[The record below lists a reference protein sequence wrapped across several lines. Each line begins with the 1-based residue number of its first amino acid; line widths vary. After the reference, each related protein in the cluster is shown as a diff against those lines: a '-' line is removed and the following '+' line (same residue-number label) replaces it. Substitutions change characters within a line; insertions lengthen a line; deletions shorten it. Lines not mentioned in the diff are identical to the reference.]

1 MNLLLDVGRSRLK
14 LGLDGP
20 GGVTLVGRFEAGDR
34 AALRAALERLR
45 PDATALHMAD
55 GGPDPDALARWLET
69 VWGAPVSRIRA
80 AAAGRG
86 LRLHYERPETFG
98 VDRLLALRAAR
109 ARAGG
114 ACLVVDAGTA
124 VTVDGLSAD
133 GAHCGGWIGPGYRL
147 QRAALASLLELGPS
161 PDAAPEEQVFAGTEQ
176 AVEAG
181 IWRLLAGGIDRMCA
195 ELLSGP
201 LPADAPVFGCG
212 GDAERLADWC
222 RTRWEPVPELVL
234 EGLAGAARG
243 TD

>member
-14 LGLDGP
+14 LGRDGP
-20 GGVTLVGRFEAGDR
+20 GGVALVGRFEAGDR
-34 AALRAALERLR
+34 EALRAALERLR
-45 PDATALHMAD
+45 PDAAALHMAD
-55 GGPDPDALARWLET
+55 GEPDPDALARWLET
-69 VWGAPVSRIRA
+69 VWGAPAVRVRA

-147 QRAALASLLELGPS
+147 QRAALASLLELGP
-161 PDAAPEEQVFAGTEQ
+161 PPAAAPEQLVCDGTDR

-195 ELLSGP
+195 ELRAGP
-201 LPADAPVFGCG
+201 LAADAPVFGCG

-222 RTRWEPVPELVL
+222 RTRWEPAPDLVL
-234 EGLAGAARG
+234 EGLARVAREGA
-243 TD
+243 

>member
-14 LGLDGP
+14 LGADGP
-20 GGVTLVGRFEAGDR
+20 GGVALLGRFEAGDR
-34 AALRAALERLR
+34 AALRAALERRR
-45 PDATALHMAD
+45 PDAAALHMAD
-55 GGPDPDALARWLET
+55 GGPDPAALARWLET

-124 VTVDGLSAD
+124 VTVDGLTAD
-133 GAHCGGWIGPGYRL
+133 GAHCGGWIAPGCRL
-147 QRAALASLLELGPS
+147 QRAALAPLLELGP
-161 PDAAPEEQVFAGTEQ
+161 PPEAAPEARVCAGTEQ

-181 IWRLLAGGIDRMCA
+181 IWRLLAGGVDRMCA

-212 GDAERLADWC
+212 GDAERLERWC
-222 RTRWEPVPELVL
+222 RTRWEPAPELVL
-234 EGLAGAARG
+234 EGLAGAAREAG
-243 TD
+243 